1 MCRREKKKIKNIGLV
16 CRCLIALKCSI
27 LNAFRKKPCCFLDK
41 GIIGMDAVVRASEGA
56 LLVQSSEAERIP
68 PWNDCAHEQLKQRQN
83 SGE

>member
-1 MCRREKKKIKNIGLV
+1 
-16 CRCLIALKCSI
+16 
-27 LNAFRKKPCCFLDK
+27 
-41 GIIGMDAVVRASEGA
+41 MDAVVRASEGA